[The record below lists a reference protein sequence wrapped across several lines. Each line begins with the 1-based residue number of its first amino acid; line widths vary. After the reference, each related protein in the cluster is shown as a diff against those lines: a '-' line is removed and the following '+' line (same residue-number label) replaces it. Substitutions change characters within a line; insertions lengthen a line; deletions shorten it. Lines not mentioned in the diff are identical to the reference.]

1 VILSL
6 LRRIFTPR
14 STIGDLSVDGFWECY
29 TLEDPVHDG
38 PKIPGRTAIPEGRY
52 AIAISWSARF
62 HRELPLIVNVPGFS
76 GVRIHAGNSPEDT
89 EGCILVGR
97 TVETDWIGES
107 RVAFNRLYFKIADAI
122 ARGEEVW
129 LEINHQD

>member
-1 VILSL
+1 
-6 LRRIFTPR
+6 
-14 STIGDLSVDGFWECY
+14 
-29 TLEDPVHDG
+29 
-38 PKIPGRTAIPEGRY
+38 
-52 AIAISWSARF
+52 
-62 HRELPLIVNVPGFS
+62 VNVPGFS